1 MTTST
6 IFHIGI
12 DLGTSQSSIVT
23 STGKRLTSKTCV
35 GYPKDVISQKRLN
48 KEYLL
53 GEEAL
58 KNRLSLNLIW
68 PLAKGVICDDQHSK
82 EATQLVLQDLIDLT
96 LPNLSKDDQVYAA
109 IGVPALAS
117 VRDKKTILE
126 ITKDFIDKVLI
137 VSEPFAVAY
146 GNDQF
151 DESLIV
157 DIGAGT
163 TDLCRMSGSVP
174 TEEDQRSLTKA
185 GNFLDQEITDAILKK
200 YPDIQL
206 TPKIITSIKEKHGY
220 VSDNSD
226 PAIVTLTE
234 KGQPGSYDITDIL
247 HKSCLK
253 LSDAIGRAVQSL
265 VADFDPDF
273 QETLRNNIVVAGG
286 GSRLIGIDK
295 AIEKSLDNYG
305 GGKATCVQ
313 DVEFCGANGC
323 LKMCQEMPENY
334 WDKIE

>member
-6 IFHIGI
+6 IYHIGI

-23 STGKRLTSKTCV
+23 STGKRVSTKSCV
-35 GYPKDVISQKRLN
+35 GYPKDIISQKRLN
-48 KEYLL
+48 KEFLL

-58 KNRLSLNLIW
+58 KNRLSLNLVW
-68 PLAKGVICDDQHSK
+68 PLAKGVICDDKKSK
-82 EATQLVLQDLIDLT
+82 EATQLILKDLIDTT
-96 LPNLSKDDQVYAA
+96 LPSINNTDKVYAS

-117 VRDKKTILE
+117 VRDKKTILN

-146 GNDQF
+146 GIDRF
-151 DESLIV
+151 DECLII

-174 TEEDQRSLTKA
+174 TEDDQRSLAEA
-185 GNFLDQEITDAILKK
+185 GNFLDREITNAILKK
-200 YPDIQL
+200 HPNVQL
-206 TPKIITSIKEKHGY
+206 TPQIIKSIKEKHGY

-226 PAIVTLTE
+226 SAIVSLT
-234 KGQPGSYDITDIL
+234 KMGQPDSYDITEIL
-247 HKSCLK
+247 HESCLK

-273 QETLRNNIVVAGG
+273 QETLRNNIIVAGG
-286 GSRLIGIDK
+286 GSRLIGIDR

-305 GGKATCVQ
+305 GGKATCIQ

-323 LKMCQEMPENY
+323 LKMSQEMPTSY
-334 WDKIE
+334 WDKI

>member
-1 MTTST
+1 MATST

-23 STGKRLTSKTCV
+23 STGKRLSSQTCV

-48 KEYLL
+48 KDYLL

-58 KNRLSLNLIW
+58 KNRLSLNLVW
-68 PLAKGVICDDQHSK
+68 PLEKGVICDDQNSE
-82 EATQLVLQDLIDLT
+82 EATQLILHDLINRT
-96 LPNLSKDDQVYAA
+96 LSERSNDDEIYAA

-117 VRDKKTILE
+117 VRDKKSILK
-126 ITKDFIDKVLI
+126 ITESFIDKVLI

-146 GNDQF
+146 DNNRF
-151 DESLIV
+151 DECLII

-174 TEEDQRSLTKA
+174 TEDDQRSLTEA

-200 YPDIQL
+200 YPDVQL
-206 TPKIITSIKEKHGY
+206 TPQIIKFIKEKYGY
-220 VSDNSD
+220 VSDSSD
-226 PAIVTLTE
+226 PAIVTLTK
-234 KGQPGSYDITDIL
+234 KGQPGSYDITEIL
-247 HKSCLK
+247 HESCLK
-253 LSDAIGRAVQSL
+253 LSNAIGRAVQSL

-273 QETLRNNIVVAGG
+273 QETLRNNIIVAGG
-286 GSRLIGIDK
+286 GSRLIGIDR

-323 LKMCQEMPENY
+323 LKMSQEMPRDY

>member
-6 IFHIGI
+6 IYHIGI

-23 STGKRLTSKTCV
+23 STGKRFSTKTCV

-48 KEYLL
+48 IDHLL
-53 GEEAL
+53 GDEAL

-68 PLAKGVICDDQHSK
+68 PLAEGVICDNEVSK
-82 EATQLVLQDLIDLT
+82 QATQLVLKNLIQQT
-96 LPNLSKDDQVYAA
+96 LPNLTESDKVYAT

-117 VRDKKTILE
+117 VQDKTTIIS
-126 ITKDFIDKVLI
+126 ITQDFIDKILI

-146 GNDQF
+146 GIDRF
-151 DESLIV
+151 DECLIV

-163 TDLCRMSGSVP
+163 TDLCRMSGSIP
-174 TEEDQRSLTKA
+174 NEDDQRSLTKA
-185 GNFLDQEITDAILKK
+185 GNFLDQKITDAILKQ
-200 YPDIQL
+200 YPDVQL
-206 TPKIITSIKEKHGY
+206 TTKSIKEKHGY

-226 PAIVTLTE
+226 PAIVTLTN
-234 KGQPGSYDITDIL
+234 KGKPGSYDITEIL

-253 LSDAIGRAVQSL
+253 LSDAIGDAVQSL
-265 VADFDPDF
+265 VSDFDPDF

-286 GSRLIGIDK
+286 GSRLMGIDK

-305 GGKATCVQ
+305 GGKASCIQ

-323 LKMCQEMPENY
+323 LKMCQEMPEDY
-334 WDKIE
+334 WDKI

>member
-1 MTTST
+1 MATST
-6 IFHIGI
+6 IFHVGI

-23 STGKRLTSKTCV
+23 STGKRLSSQTCV
-35 GYPKDVISQKRLN
+35 GYPKDVISQRRLN

-58 KNRLSLNLIW
+58 KNRLSLNLVW
-68 PLAKGVICDDQHSK
+68 PLAKGVICDDEHSK
-82 EATQLVLQDLIDLT
+82 EATQLVLRDLISLT
-96 LPNLSKDDQVYAA
+96 LPKRDNDDKVYAA

-117 VRDKKTILE
+117 VRDKKSILK
-126 ITKDFIDKVLI
+126 ITEDFIDKVLI

-146 GNDQF
+146 GSDRF
-151 DESLIV
+151 DECLIV

-174 TEEDQRSLTKA
+174 TEADQRTLTEA

-200 YPDIQL
+200 YPDVQL
-206 TPKIITSIKEKHGY
+206 TPQIIKSIKEKHGY
-220 VSDNSD
+220 VSNSSD
-226 PAIVTLTE
+226 PTIITLTE
-234 KGQPGSYDITDIL
+234 KGQPSSYDITEIL
-247 HKSCLK
+247 HESCLK
-253 LSDAIGRAVQSL
+253 LSDAIGQAVQSL

-273 QETLRNNIVVAGG
+273 QETLRNNIIVAGG

-334 WDKIE
+334 WDKID

>member
-6 IFHIGI
+6 IYHIGI

-23 STGKRLTSKTCV
+23 STGKRVSTKSCV
-35 GYPKDVISQKRLN
+35 GYPKDIISQKRLN
-48 KEYLL
+48 KEFLL

-58 KNRLSLNLIW
+58 KNRLSLNLVW
-68 PLAKGVICDDQHSK
+68 PLAKGVICDDKKSK
-82 EATQLVLQDLIDLT
+82 EATQLILKDLIDTT
-96 LPNLSKDDQVYAA
+96 LPSINNTDKVYAS

-117 VRDKKTILE
+117 VRDKKTILN

-146 GNDQF
+146 GIDRF
-151 DESLIV
+151 DECLII

-174 TEEDQRSLTKA
+174 TEDDQRSLAEA
-185 GNFLDQEITDAILKK
+185 GNFLDREITNAILKK
-200 YPDIQL
+200 HPNVQL
-206 TPKIITSIKEKHGY
+206 TPQIIKSIKEKHGY
-220 VSDNSD
+220 VSDSSD
-226 PAIVTLTE
+226 PAIVSLT
-234 KGQPGSYDITDIL
+234 KMGQPDSYDITEIL
-247 HKSCLK
+247 HESCLK

-273 QETLRNNIVVAGG
+273 QETLRNNIIVAGG
-286 GSRLIGIDK
+286 GSRLIGIDR
-295 AIEKSLDNYG
+295 AIEKSLDSYG
-305 GGKATCVQ
+305 GGKATCIQ

-323 LKMCQEMPENY
+323 LKMSQEMPTSY
-334 WDKIE
+334 WDKI

>member
-6 IFHIGI
+6 IFYIGI

-23 STGKRLTSKTCV
+23 STGKRLSSKTCV
-35 GYPKDVISQKRLN
+35 GYPKDIISQKRLN

-58 KNRLSLNLIW
+58 KNRLSLNLVW
-68 PLAKGVICDDQHSK
+68 PLAKGVICDDQNSK

-96 LPNLSKDDQVYAA
+96 LPKLSGDDKVYAA

-117 VRDKKTILE
+117 IRDKKTILE
-126 ITKDFIDKVLI
+126 ITKGFIDKVLI

-146 GNDQF
+146 GNDRF

-174 TEEDQRSLTKA
+174 TEDDQRSLTEA

-200 YPDIQL
+200 YPDVQL
-206 TPKIITSIKEKHGY
+206 TPQIIKSIKDGIIVDDTMGAGQGNNLNGEFSMSIALGY
-220 VSDNSD
+220 RILNGEIIGRV
-226 PAIVTLTE
+226 
-234 KGQPGSYDITDIL
+234 KDIMVAGNVFDIL
-247 HKSCLK
+247 KNNFSQASKEVWIEDTLFGK
-253 LSDAIGRAVQSL
+253 YSVPWL
-265 VADFDPDF
+265 VFNDM
-273 QETLRNNIVVAGG
+273 LV
-286 GSRLIGIDK
+286 S
-295 AIEKSLDNYG
+295 
-305 GGKATCVQ
+305 AT
-313 DVEFCGANGC
+313 
-323 LKMCQEMPENY
+323 
-334 WDKIE
+334 

>member
-23 STGKRLTSKTCV
+23 STGKRVSTKSCV
-35 GYPKDVISQKRLN
+35 GYPKDIISQKRLN
-48 KEYLL
+48 KEFLL
-53 GEEAL
+53 GDEAL

-68 PLAKGVICDDQHSK
+68 PLAKGVICDNKKSK
-82 EATQLVLQDLIDLT
+82 EATQLILKDLIDIA
-96 LPNLSKDDQVYAA
+96 LPDINDADKVYAS

-117 VRDKKTILE
+117 VRDKKTILN
-126 ITKDFIDKVLI
+126 ITKSFIDKILI

-146 GNDQF
+146 GIDRF
-151 DESLIV
+151 DECLIV

-174 TEEDQRSLTKA
+174 TEDDQRSLTEA
-185 GNFLDQEITDAILKK
+185 GNFLDWEITNAILKK
-200 YPDIQL
+200 YPSVQL
-206 TPKIITSIKEKHGY
+206 TPQKIKSIKEKHGY

-226 PAIVTLTE
+226 PAIVTLT
-234 KGQPGSYDITDIL
+234 KMGQPDSYDITEVL
-247 HKSCLK
+247 HESCLK
-253 LSDAIGRAVQSL
+253 LSGAIGRAVQSL

-273 QETLRNNIVVAGG
+273 QETLRNNIIIAGG
-286 GSRLIGIDK
+286 GSRLKGIDR
-295 AIEKSLDNYG
+295 ALEKSLESYG
-305 GGKATCVQ
+305 GGKATCIQ

-323 LKMCQEMPENY
+323 LKMCQEMPASY
-334 WDKIE
+334 WEKI

>member
-6 IFHIGI
+6 IYHIGI

-23 STGKRLTSKTCV
+23 STGKRVSTKSCV
-35 GYPKDVISQKRLN
+35 GYPKDIISQKRLN
-48 KEYLL
+48 KEFLL

-68 PLAKGVICDDQHSK
+68 PLAKGVICDDKKSK
-82 EATQLVLQDLIDLT
+82 EATQLILKDLIDTT
-96 LPNLSKDDQVYAA
+96 LPSINSTDKVYAS

-117 VRDKKTILE
+117 VRDKKTLLN

-146 GNDQF
+146 GIDRF
-151 DESLIV
+151 DECLIV

-174 TEEDQRSLTKA
+174 TEDDQRSLIEA
-185 GNFLDQEITDAILKK
+185 GNFLDREITNAVLKK
-200 YPDIQL
+200 YPDVQL
-206 TPKIITSIKEKHGY
+206 TPQIIKFIKEKHGY
-220 VSDNSD
+220 VSDSSD
-226 PAIVTLTE
+226 PAIVSLT
-234 KGQPGSYDITDIL
+234 KMGQPGSYDITEML
-247 HKSCLK
+247 HESCLK
-253 LSDAIGRAVQSL
+253 LSDAIGQAVQSL

-273 QETLRNNIVVAGG
+273 QETLRNNIIVAGG
-286 GSRLIGIDK
+286 GSRLIGIDR

-305 GGKATCVQ
+305 GGKASCIQ

-323 LKMCQEMPENY
+323 LKMSQEMPTSY
-334 WDKIE
+334 WDKI

>member
-1 MTTST
+1 MATST

-23 STGKRLTSKTCV
+23 STGKRLSTKTCM

-48 KEYLL
+48 KEFLL

-58 KNRLSLNLIW
+58 NNRLSLDLVW
-68 PLAKGVICDDQHSK
+68 PLAKGVICDDKKSK
-82 EATQLVLQDLIDLT
+82 KATQLILKDLIDIT
-96 LPNLSKDDQVYAA
+96 LPNINNTDKVYAS

-117 VRDKKTILE
+117 VRDKKTILN
-126 ITKDFIDKVLI
+126 ITKDFIDKILI

-146 GNDQF
+146 GIDRF
-151 DESLIV
+151 DECLIV

-174 TEEDQRSLTKA
+174 TEDDQRSLTEA
-185 GNFLDQEITDAILKK
+185 GNFLDWEITNAILKK
-200 YPDIQL
+200 YPDVQL
-206 TPKIITSIKEKHGY
+206 TPQIIKSIKEKHGY
-220 VSDNSD
+220 VSDSSD
-226 PAIVTLTE
+226 PAIVTLTK
-234 KGQPGSYDITDIL
+234 KGQPDAYDITEIL

-253 LSDAIGRAVQSL
+253 LSDAIGQAVQSL

-273 QETLRNNIVVAGG
+273 QETLRNNIIVAGG
-286 GSRLIGIDK
+286 GSRLIGIDR

-305 GGKATCVQ
+305 GGKATCIQ

-323 LKMCQEMPENY
+323 LKMSQEMPVSY
-334 WDKIE
+334 WDKI

>member
-1 MTTST
+1 MATST

-23 STGKRLTSKTCV
+23 STGKRLSTKTCV

-48 KEYLL
+48 KDYLL
-53 GEEAL
+53 GGEAL
-58 KNRLSLNLIW
+58 KNRLSLDLVW
-68 PLAKGVICDDQHSK
+68 PLAKGVICDDKKSK
-82 EATQLVLQDLIDLT
+82 EATQLVLKNLIDLT
-96 LPNLSKDDQVYAA
+96 LPKIGKADKVYAA
-109 IGVPALAS
+109 IGVPALAN
-117 VRDKKTILE
+117 VKDKKTIIN
-126 ITKDFIDKVLI
+126 ITKDFIDKIII

-146 GNDQF
+146 GIDRF
-151 DESLIV
+151 DECLIV

-163 TDLCRMSGSVP
+163 TDLCRMYGSIP
-174 TEEDQRSLTKA
+174 TEADQRSLMEA
-185 GNFLDQEITDAILKK
+185 GNFLDNEIMNAIWEL
-200 YPDIQL
+200 YPDVQL
-206 TPKIITSIKEKHGY
+206 TPQIIQWIKEKHGY

-226 PAIVTLTE
+226 PAIVTLT
-234 KGQPGSYDITDIL
+234 KNGQPDSYDITEVL

-253 LSDAIGRAVQSL
+253 LSDAIGGAVQSL

-273 QETLRNNIVVAGG
+273 QEILRNNIIVAGG
-286 GSRLIGIDK
+286 GSRLMGIDK

-323 LKMCQEMPENY
+323 LKMCQEMPESY
-334 WDKIE
+334 WDKI

>member
-23 STGKRLTSKTCV
+23 STGKRLSTKTCV
-35 GYPKDVISQKRLN
+35 GYPKDVISQKRLG
-48 KEYLL
+48 KEFLL
-53 GEEAL
+53 GEDAL

-68 PLAKGVICDDQHSK
+68 PLAKGVICDDKKSK
-82 EATQLVLQDLIDLT
+82 EATRLILKNLIDST
-96 LPNLSKDDQVYAA
+96 LLSNMNETDKVYAS

-117 VRDKKTILE
+117 VHDKKTILS
-126 ITKDFIDKVLI
+126 ITKNFIDKVLI

-146 GNDQF
+146 GIDRF
-151 DESLIV
+151 DECLII

-174 TEEDQRSLTKA
+174 TEKDQRSLTEA
-185 GNFLDQEITDAILKK
+185 GNFLDHEITNAILKK
-200 YPDIQL
+200 YPDVQL
-206 TPKIITSIKEKHGY
+206 TPQIIKSIKEKHGY
-220 VSDNSD
+220 VSENSD
-226 PAIVTLTE
+226 PAIVTLTK
-234 KGQPGSYDITDIL
+234 KGQPDSYDVTEIL
-247 HKSCLK
+247 HDSCLK
-253 LSDAIGRAVQSL
+253 LSSVIGQAVQEL

-273 QETLRNNIVVAGG
+273 QEKLRNNIIVAGG

-323 LKMCQEMPENY
+323 LKMSQEMPASY
-334 WDKIE
+334 WDKI